1 MTDIASELAASFI
14 ASQGW
19 TCILVKP
26 ATEEVVV
33 TIGEISARNES
44 GQRVW
49 LRRRRKADRV
59 IASFL

>member
-33 TIGEISARNES
+33 TIESAPAMNRASAS
-44 GQRVW
+44 GCDAAGRP
-49 LRRRRKADRV
+49 
-59 IASFL
+59 IA